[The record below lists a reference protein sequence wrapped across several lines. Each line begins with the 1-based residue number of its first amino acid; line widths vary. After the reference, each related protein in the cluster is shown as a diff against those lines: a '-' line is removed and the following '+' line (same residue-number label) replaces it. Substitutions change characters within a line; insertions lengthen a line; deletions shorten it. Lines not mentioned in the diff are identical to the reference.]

1 MFQLSQYTKLFSLF
15 SQGNAN
21 INLPIDIQNL
31 IGKKIMFEI
40 KINDY
45 NWKEGSQYYTIQKV
59 FDYNPELENTIKLD
73 HITKVSSVN

>member
-1 MFQLSQYTKLFSLF
+1 VFQLLQYTKLFSPF

-21 INLPIDIQNL
+21 INLPIDIPNL
-31 IGKKIMFEI
+31 IGKKFVFEI

-59 FDYNPELENTIKLD
+59 FDYNPELEDTIKLD